1 MRAALVAMLAGMV
14 FAAPAL
20 AGTLGTPTLAPA
32 SIGAGAPAVVR
43 ISVPIGDPNYI
54 DGSAN
59 VQRLAA
65 DGAVQGIVGTL
76 RDDGQGGDASAGD
89 GIHTMAMTLTEPAG
103 SVRFQVSAAFRK
115 EVRRTVSAAVTLT
128 VTPASGVPTITAA
141 RFTVT
146 AATTGVPA
154 VGVASATVQSAS
166 APTTLVLQKIDA
178 AGAVLASLGTL
189 HDDGADGDATAG
201 DANYALRSTVLE
213 NSPGTLRYRI
223 AGTFPGHVQTVY
235 SNVFT
240 VAVAGTATGV
250 EITSPANGAYLNTP
264 AITVAGSVG
273 DPAARVTLNGITA
286 VVSGTSFNASVP
298 LNEGPNTITAVATNS
313 GGTTTTASILVTLD
327 TTAPK
332 VEIYSPVANAVT
344 TGDKATVSG
353 MVNDI
358 VVGTVNPQQATVTV
372 NGIAAEVLNRSFI
385 ARDVPLQAGANT
397 IQAVATDRAGNRATT
412 ATSVTRSAS
421 GGLALVSGNNQRAAA
436 GALLAAPLVVALT
449 DARGAPVANR
459 PVVFRVVGL
468 DGTVAATALPG
479 PGLPAVAVNTD
490 SEGKARAY
498 YRLGS
503 RAGGGNLVEASTAA
517 AQATVDFVATGTPG
531 APQLM
536 VVDSGNN
543 QTGAAGQALP
553 FPLIAIVTDGTYNRL
568 AGVPV
573 TFTVKEGGGGFGP
586 SHQATL
592 QATSDSDGRVAA
604 TFALGP
610 NQGVNNNVVEAN
622 FAGGTGYA
630 ATFTANGLLPGPA
643 AQTRISGVVL
653 DNSNQPIPGVTMR
666 LLQITQ
672 GNRSNI
678 PQEMAE
684 AVRTDAQGQFVMQP
698 VPVGVFKLMA
708 DGGSATRDGIWPT
721 LDFDMVTVPGQDNT
735 PGMPIFLP
743 ALNPNNRV
751 CVDESTGGTLTLPEV
766 PGFALAIAPG
776 SATFPGGSRSGCVHV
791 TPVNLDKV
799 PMAPGF
805 GQQPRFVVTI
815 QPVGTHFSPPARMTI
830 PNVDGLAPR
839 AVTEMYSYDHDLASF
854 VAIGSAT
861 VSADGATIT
870 SDPGSGVIK
879 AGWHCG
885 GNPNTSG
892 SAGTCPTCQKCEGS
906 SCVADAAKDGQVC
919 DLAPSGQGVCR
930 AGNCVPVR
938 LTILVNNTAGTND
951 DITALNGP
959 QTLPI
964 TVRMD
969 DGPSTPISVTLT
981 LTPGGRGS
989 LNTTTVSLA
998 KGQST
1003 GVVFTPSAA
1012 SAAANDVKI
1021 AAKVNGNELATGNLT
1036 VVNITLARIATPTDA
1051 AGIPD
1056 RITPRKDT
1064 DTQVTLVPSLDGS
1077 GQSVELATLDT
1088 SAANGDYTVGGGTTK
1103 QLTHTETVKLRGTVQ
1118 TAPTGGAGGGNA
1130 RKLKLAAKVRGA
1142 QVTQSNGFSVA
1153 AIAELV
1159 AEGYQGNV
1167 VGVPGAV
1174 GIIVSVTVK
1183 SDSGT
1188 DGDLSECEF
1197 SEQIEVK
1204 AETGALVG
1212 LGGGLNSSYLGCIG
1226 NYTDTHSTGTAW
1238 LTGAGTQKIDQT
1250 HTLKDRRLGITDIPI
1265 RRSGFKIDRTVFAPA
1280 APPPPFRLTTSK
1292 YGAGATANGHTAQAG
1307 TPAAPMTGTQP

>member
-1 MRAALVAMLAGMV
+1 MRAFLVATLAGMLL
-14 FAAPAL
+14 AAPVV

-32 SIGAGAPAVVR
+32 SIGAGTGTVVT
-43 ISVPIGDPNYI
+43 ISIPIGDPNYLA
-54 DGSAN
+54 GSAN
-59 VQRLAA
+59 LQRLAA
-65 DGAVQGIVGTL
+65 DGTVQGIVGTL
-76 RDDGQGGDASAGD
+76 RDDGRAGDATAGD
-89 GIHTMAMTLTEPAG
+89 GIHSLAIALTEPAG
-103 SVRFQVSAAFRK
+103 TIRFQVSAAFRQ
-115 EVRRTVSAAVTLT
+115 ELRRTISAPVTLT
-128 VTPASGVPTITAA
+128 VTPGTGSPTITAA
-141 RFTVT
+141 QFTVT
-146 AATTGVPA
+146 TAITGVPA
-154 VGVASATVQSAS
+154 VGVASATVQSAT
-166 APTTLVLQKIDA
+166 APSTLQLQKIDG
-178 AGAVLASLGTL
+178 AGTVLASLGNL
-189 HDDGADGDATAG
+189 HDDGTDGDASAG
-201 DANYALRSTVLE
+201 DAVWALRSTVLE
-213 NSPGTLRYRI
+213 NTPGTLRYRI
-223 AGTFPGHVQTVY
+223 AGTFPGHAQTVY
-235 SNVFT
+235 SNVFSVT
-240 VAVAGTATGV
+240 VAGTATGV
-250 EITSPANGAYLNTP
+250 AITAPANGAYLNTP
-264 AITVAGSVG
+264 AITVAGTVG
-273 DPAARVTLNGITA
+273 DPAARVTLNGIA
-286 VVSGTSFNASVP
+286 AILSGTAFNASVP

-332 VEIYSPVANAVT
+332 VEIYSPGADAVT

-385 ARDVPLQAGANT
+385 ARDVPLQAGVNT

-412 ATSVTRSAS
+412 ATTVTRNAA
-421 GGLALVSGNNQRAAA
+421 GGLALVSGNNQRGAT

-449 DARGAPVANR
+449 DARGVPVANR

-468 DGTVAATALPG
+468 DGTVAASAVPG
-479 PGLPAVAVNTD
+479 AGLPALAVNTD
-490 SEGKARAY
+490 AEGKARAF

-517 AQATVDFVATGTPG
+517 AQATVDFVASGTPG

-536 VVDSGNN
+536 VVDSGNS
-543 QTGAAGQALP
+543 QTGVAGQALP
-553 FPLIAIVTDGTYNRL
+553 FPLIAIVTDSSYNRL

-573 TFTVKEGGGGFGP
+573 TFTVKEGGGGFGADRR
-586 SHQATL
+586 ATL

-604 TFALGP
+604 TLLLGP

-622 FAGGTGYA
+622 FTGGTGYA

-643 AQTRISGVVL
+643 AQTKISGVVL

-751 CVDESTGGTLTLPEV
+751 CVDESTGGTLTLPDV

-919 DLAPSGQGVCR
+919 DLAPGQGVCR
-930 AGNCVPVR
+930 AGACVPVR
-938 LTILVNNTAGTND
+938 LTILVNNTPATDD

-969 DGPSTPISVTLT
+969 DGPTTPISITLV

-1003 GVVFTPSAA
+1003 SVVFTPSAA

-1021 AAKVNGNELATGNLT
+1021 AAKVNGTELATGNLT
-1036 VVNITLARIATPTDA
+1036 VVNITLPRIATPTDPA
-1051 AGIPD
+1051 AIPD

-1064 DTQVTLVPSLDGS
+1064 DAQVTLVPALDGS
-1077 GQSVELATLDT
+1077 GQKVELATLDT
-1088 SAANGDYTVGGGTTK
+1088 SAANGDYTIGGAATK

-1118 TAPTGGAGGGNA
+1118 TAATGGAGGGNA

-1159 AEGYQGNV
+1159 AEGYRGNV
-1167 VGVPGAV
+1167 VGRPGVV

-1204 AETGALVG
+1204 AETGSLVG

-1226 NYTDTHSTGTAW
+1226 TYTDTHSTGTAS
-1238 LTGAGTQKIDQT
+1238 LTGPGTQNIDQT
-1250 HTLKDRRLGITDIPI
+1250 HTMKDRRLGITDMPI

-1280 APPPPFRLTTSK
+1280 TPPPPFKLTTSK
-1292 YGAGATANGHTAQAG
+1292 YGAGATANGHTAAAG
-1307 TPAAPMTGTQP
+1307 TPTAPMTGTQP